1 MMTVR
6 DFWLRDG
13 MGRLEDKSNN
23 FTAMRILFALMV
35 LYAHALII
43 PQGLPYVGAWQVTA
57 DFLVNCALDGF
68 FILSGYMIT
77 ASAMK
82 STSLTGY
89 AASRIFRIYPGLIA
103 SVIVVMVATMFFTS
117 LPAAE
122 YWTHRETWL
131 FPVKLLTQ
139 ADPLAG
145 LPGAFEGL
153 PTAYR
158 ANAPLWTIRFELL
171 AYLGVGLLLAAG
183 LYKHKLLV
191 LFWALAACIGGAL
204 VIQFGYSGPGDDT
217 IQTLSRFAPAFMIG
231 AAFHAGRAH
240 LRLSPALIVLTL
252 AAALASSHLAIG
264 GIMKDVFLAA
274 LFIWMGHRHIPGRTG
289 EAVRNVEDI
298 SYGIYILHWPLGQML
313 AVSLPT
319 MNTTLLAL
327 AMFLAVLPVAW
338 LMRVLVESPSLVLKS
353 KLFPRKRVDVT
364 KAAVPA

>member
-1 MMTVR
+1 MTVR

-82 STSLTGY
+82 ATSLTGY

-103 SVIVVMVATMFFTS
+103 SVLVVMIATMFFTTLS
-117 LPAAE
+117 PAE
-122 YWTHRETWL
+122 YWTHAETWL
-131 FPVKLLTQ
+131 FPVKLLSQ
-139 ADPLAG
+139 ADPLAS

-171 AYLGVGLLLAAG
+171 AYLGVGLLLALG

-191 LFWALAACIGGAL
+191 LFWALAACAGGAL
-204 VIQFGYSGPGDDT
+204 IIQFGYSGPGDDT
-217 IQTLSRFAPAFMIG
+217 IQTMSRFAPAFMIG
-231 AAFHAGRAH
+231 AAFHAGREH
-240 LRLSPALIVLTL
+240 LRLSPAFIILTL

-274 LFIWMGHRHIPGRTG
+274 LFIWMGHQHIPGRAG

-298 SYGIYILHWPLGQML
+298 SYGIYIMHWPLGQML
-313 AVSLPT
+313 MVSFPS
-319 MNTTLLAL
+319 MNTTVLAL

-338 LMRVLVESPSLVLKS
+338 LMRVLVESPSLALKS
-353 KLFPRKRVDVT
+353 KLFPRKRVDIS